1 MTYTIYKCHDETG
14 AILYIGVTSRGE
26 KRISEHARH
35 KAWFQYVSLVTY
47 EYCDSVREARDRE
60 IALITEHAPPYNG
73 RAVPYGHAP
82 LALTFPIEGTEPN
95 ENVGLTL
102 VEMAEELGVKSTT
115 ALRRLCEAGVLRAE
129 KKGKTW
135 LIHTAEVERYKR
147 ERKRGRP
154 PKRPAAPQEDA

>member
-1 MTYTIYKCHDETG
+1 MLRYT
-14 AILYIGVTSRGE
+14 
-26 KRISEHARH
+26 
-35 KAWFQYVSLVTY
+35 
-47 EYCDSVREARDRE
+47 
-60 IALITEHAPPYNG
+60 
-73 RAVPYGHAP
+73 VPVDY
-82 LALTFPIEGTEPN
+82 
-95 ENVGLTL
+95 LTL

-154 PKRPAAPQEDA
+154 RKRPAAPQEDA